1 MTLTSEAIIQSLID
15 QANTVY
21 DLWEAGKAFSD
32 EALQELDNVIAE
44 ATVQNLPDALLAGLN
59 NKVIL
64 LRDMGKLELS
74 MQVNQQSFE
83 LAQREGNNRYL
94 SYAAFNRGDILR
106 IQGKNELAR
115 QAFREAYRFADE
127 AQDYL
132 AAAYALHSEGKI
144 VMALRQADQA
154 LMLGEKGLAYIQLYV
169 ETKQQPDPIYTSLQ
183 SALNQLLAR
192 VAMANGDWEAS
203 WQRAQQALDFA
214 QIRNSSLE
222 LGNTYC
228 VLAELATHSE
238 IFPDGFNNDFD
249 IYYQTALIYYER
261 AHAEAEM
268 ATAQLMYSQSLFANG
283 RAEEAASLAET
294 AGRSFKKLQRGS
306 DFLRASKLLMT
317 YRQAR

>member
-1 MTLTSEAIIQSLID
+1 MTSEAGIQSLIER
-15 QANTVY
+15 ANAVY
-21 DLWEAGKAFSD
+21 DSWEAGELVYED
-32 EALQELDNVIAE
+32 ALQELDKVIAE
-44 ATVQNLPDALLAGLN
+44 ARQQQLTDALLAGLN

-64 LRDMGKLELS
+64 LRDTGAFDLAFQINDE
-74 MQVNQQSFE
+74 VFE
-83 LAQREGNNRYL
+83 MAHEQHNNRYL
-94 SYAAFNRGDILR
+94 SYAAFNRGDMLR
-106 IQGKNELAR
+106 MQGKNEQAR
-115 QAFREAYRFADE
+115 QAFREAYNFADE
-127 AQDYL
+127 APDYL
-132 AAAYALHSEGKI
+132 AAAYALHSEGKM
-144 VMALRQADQA
+144 VMALQQADQA
-154 LMLGEKGLAYIQLYV
+154 LMLGEKGLAYIQQYV
-169 ETKQQPDPIYTSLQ
+169 ETSQQPDPIYTSLQ

-192 VAMANGDWEAS
+192 VAIANGDWEAS

-268 ATAQLMYSQSLFANG
+268 ATAQLMYAQSLFANG

-294 AGRSFKKLQRGS
+294 AGRSFKKLQRGA
-306 DFLRASKLLMT
+306 DFLQASKLFIT
-317 YRQAR
+317 YRKAL